1 MLLDNKN
8 TMILSFDIGLKNFAY
23 CVLSH
28 DGKTIHHWE
37 NMNITAEAND
47 TTNDKRC
54 LLIYTKLTERMSKFE
69 DCDIVLI
76 ERQMNKTMMI
86 ISAFVEMYFT
96 THGKEVVTYN
106 ASNKLENMEGN
117 KKGKRNYSNRKK
129 LSVELTKAFLKDNPQ
144 DKEIVDMFYGL
155 TKKDDASDA
164 LLQAVSYVKNP
175 PKPAKDKKTPTVIRC
190 RAPSE
195 KQLKR
200 KKLSKH
206 NLKFLITELIK
217 SGKEKTVLSFGNKL
231 PLEILIEKDPLLA
244 KGITRFYKTPL
255 EALTGLGFVELPPPP
270 PLPGTDVEDGE
281 IV

>member
-8 TMILSFDIGLKNFAY
+8 TMILSFDVGSKNLAY
-23 CVLSH
+23 CVLSD

-37 NMNITAEAND
+37 NFDVSAEGND
-47 TTNDKRC
+47 TTNSERC
-54 LLIYTKLTERMSKFE
+54 RLLYTKLTERMSKFE
-69 DCDIVLI
+69 ECPIVLS
-76 ERQMNKTMMI
+76 EAQMTKKMMI
-86 ISAFVEMYFT
+86 IAAMIEMFFT
-96 THGKEVVTYN
+96 THGKHVITYN
-106 ASNKLENMEGN
+106 ASNKLENVEGN

-129 LSVELTKAFLKDNPQ
+129 LSVEITKAFLKDNPQ
-144 DKEIVDMFYGL
+144 DKALVDMFYGCV
-155 TKKDDASDA
+155 KKDDLGDA

-206 NLKFLITELIK
+206 NIKFLITELIK

>member
-1 MLLDNKN
+1 MSMDDKN
-8 TMILSFDIGLKNFAY
+8 TMILSFDVGSKNLAY

-37 NMNITAEAND
+37 NFDVSAQGND
-47 TTNDKRC
+47 TTNDQRC
-54 LLIYTKLTERMSKFE
+54 LLLYTKLTERISKFE
-69 DCDIVLI
+69 ECDIVLV
-76 ERQMNKTMMI
+76 ENQMTKTMMVI
-86 ISAFVEMYFT
+86 ASMIEMFFT
-96 THGKEVVTYN
+96 THKKKTIRYN

-129 LSVELTKAFLKDNPQ
+129 LSVEITKTFLKDNPQ
-144 DKEIVDMFYGL
+144 DKALVDMFYECS
-155 TKKDDASDA
+155 KRDDLADS

-175 PKPAKDKKTPTVIRC
+175 PKPAKDNKTPTVIRC

-200 KKLSKH
+200 KKFSKN
-206 NLKFLITELIK
+206 NLKYLITELIK
-217 SGKEKTVLSFGNKL
+217 SGKDKTVLSFGSKL

-255 EALTGLGFVELPPPP
+255 EALTGLGFVDLPPPP
-270 PLPGTDVEDGE
+270 PLPGTDVEEGE